1 MLVRHPGVD
10 KISFTG
16 STVSGR
22 KIAAICGD
30 RIARFTLE
38 LGGKSAAVILDDYDL
53 ETAAASIVGQACLM
67 SGQVCSSLTR
77 IVVSRNRHD
86 QMVDAL
92 SAQFG
97 AVTVGDPFDS
107 ATQIGPIAMRRQRDR
122 IEQLI
127 ALGEK
132 EGATLAVGGRR
143 PAHLNRGFFIEP
155 TVFGNVDN
163 NSSLAREEIFGP
175 VVSVIAADNESHAE
189 IGRAHVCTP
198 VTNAHLLCRLL

>member
-1 MLVRHPGVD
+1 
-10 KISFTG
+10 
-16 STVSGR
+16 
-22 KIAAICGD
+22 
-30 RIARFTLE
+30 
-38 LGGKSAAVILDDYDL
+38 
-53 ETAAASIVGQACLM
+53 
-67 SGQVCSSLTR
+67 
-77 IVVSRNRHD
+77 
-86 QMVDAL
+86 MVDAL
-92 SAQFG
+92 SARVG
-97 AVTVGDPFDS
+97 AWTVGDPFDS

-175 VVSVIAADNESHAE
+175 VVSVIAADNESHAVE
-189 IGRAHVCTP
+189 IANDTSYGLNNSVFTNDLARAYSAARQPRSGTVGHHNFRTVFRSANRRVRTEC
-198 VTNAHLLCRLL
+198 VSMCSSRR

>member
-1 MLVRHPGVD
+1 
-10 KISFTG
+10 
-16 STVSGR
+16 
-22 KIAAICGD
+22 
-30 RIARFTLE
+30 
-38 LGGKSAAVILDDYDL
+38 
-53 ETAAASIVGQACLM
+53 M

-107 ATQIGPIAMRRQRDR
+107 ATQIGPIAMRRQRAR

-143 PAHLNRGFFIEP
+143 PDHLNRGFFIEP
-155 TVFGNVDN
+155 TVLDNVHN
-163 NSSLAREEIFGP
+163 NSINAREELLSRT
-175 VVSVIAADNESHAE
+175 SVWE
-189 IGRAHVCTP
+189 
-198 VTNAHLLCRLL
+198 